1 MLAKGENVAAQAT
14 EAMTGEA
21 IGILAEYIYNK
32 QPGELTEREK
42 ENVSAW
48 ATLAS
53 GLAGGLAG
61 GDTQSVA
68 NAAQAGK
75 TTIENNGISD
85 GFKLSK
91 GIAEYGLS
99 ASTLATSMSKDNKL
113 PQEVTAALSK
123 HAKGDLPEGQDPARG
138 LLVAW
143 APVPAIAASTVIA
156 PATATYGFLFGGA
169 LGGATDA
176 TQQLITMKPGETYSY
191 TDTLIAIGTGSLTQ
205 GKGVIFT
212 TVVNGGGAYLGSSIK
227 HEDPTAS
234 VAGSIF
240 GSVLGGTTSNK
251 VTNSLMNNG
260 RGPVKSEI
268 IGDVIGSGVGS
279 TTEYSTKKI
288 INDVTEGE

>member
-99 ASTLATSMSKDNKL
+99 ASTLATSMSKDNKFI
-113 PQEVTAALSK
+113 
-123 HAKGDLPEGQDPARG
+123 G
-138 LLVAW
+138 
-143 APVPAIAASTVIA
+143 
-156 PATATYGFLFGGA
+156 
-169 LGGATDA
+169 
-176 TQQLITMKPGETYSY
+176 YS
-191 TDTLIAIGTGSLTQ
+191 
-205 GKGVIFT
+205 
-212 TVVNGGGAYLGSSIK
+212 
-227 HEDPTAS
+227 
-234 VAGSIF
+234 
-240 GSVLGGTTSNK
+240 
-251 VTNSLMNNG
+251 
-260 RGPVKSEI
+260 
-268 IGDVIGSGVGS
+268 
-279 TTEYSTKKI
+279 
-288 INDVTEGE
+288 

>member
-1 MLAKGENVAAQAT
+1 MVN
-14 EAMTGEA
+14 
-21 IGILAEYIYNK
+21 
-32 QPGELTEREK
+32 
-42 ENVSAW
+42 
-48 ATLAS
+48 ATLAVVQENS
-53 GLAGGLAG
+53 ALASAATGELVARAIAGMLYPGVKQSDLSEELKQTISTLATVSAGLADGLTGNITASAAVG
-61 GDTQSVA
+61 AQSGK
-68 NAAQAGK
+68 NA
-75 TTIENNGISD
+75 IENNGISD

-91 GIAEYGLS
+91 GMAEYGVS
-99 ASTLATSMSKDNKL
+99 ASTLATSMSEDNKL

-240 GSVLGGTTSNK
+240 GSVLG
-251 VTNSLMNNG
+251 
-260 RGPVKSEI
+260 
-268 IGDVIGSGVGS
+268 
-279 TTEYSTKKI
+279 
-288 INDVTEGE
+288 

>member
-1 MLAKGENVAAQAT
+1 M
-14 EAMTGEA
+14 
-21 IGILAEYIYNK
+21 
-32 QPGELTEREK
+32 
-42 ENVSAW
+42 
-48 ATLAS
+48 
-53 GLAGGLAG
+53 
-61 GDTQSVA
+61 A

-91 GIAEYGLS
+91 GMAEYGLS

-156 PATATYGFLFGGA
+156 PVTATYGFLFGGA

-251 VTNSLMNNG
+251 VTNKLIDKGYGSVTSG
-260 RGPVKSEI
+260 VA
-268 IGDVIGSGVGS
+268 GDVAGAIVESSSENTIKQIIKDG
-279 TTEYSTKKI
+279 ENEKK
-288 INDVTEGE
+288 

>member
-1 MLAKGENVAAQAT
+1 
-14 EAMTGEA
+14 MT
-21 IGILAEYIYNK
+21 
-32 QPGELTEREK
+32 
-42 ENVSAW
+42 
-48 ATLAS
+48 
-53 GLAGGLAG
+53 
-61 GDTQSVA
+61 
-68 NAAQAGK
+68 
-75 TTIENNGISD
+75 
-85 GFKLSK
+85 
-91 GIAEYGLS
+91 EYGLS
-99 ASTLATSMSKDNKL
+99 ASTLATSMPKDDKS

-123 HAKGDLPEGQDPARG
+123 HAKGNLPEGQDPTRG

-156 PATATYGFLFGGA
+156 PSTATYGFLFGGA

-176 TQQLITMKPGETYSY
+176 TQQLITMKPVETYSY

-260 RGPVKSEI
+260 SGPVKSEI
-268 IGDVIGSGVGS
+268 IGDVIGSGAVGS

-288 INDVTEGE
+288 IKDVTEGE